1 MGISRE
7 RYVIQSIKIEV
18 VRDLK
23 TFLLFLLLKVHSVT
37 DISLDDKDVILEPFL
52 YPSVCV
58 KNLRSDEVY
67 LKFIDDQ
74 LTTSISEVS

>member
-23 TFLLFLLLKVHSVT
+23 TFFVVLVAYSVT
-37 DISLDDKDVILEPFL
+37 DRSLDDKDVILEPFL
-52 YPSVCV
+52 KPSVCV
-58 KNLRSDEVY
+58 ENLRSDEVY
-67 LKFIDDQ
+67 LKLIDGHFYF
-74 LTTSISEVS
+74 